1 MEKYLK
7 EMRDNNET
15 DEQRKKREHKE
26 DPNHCMN
33 CGKYMFWDNT
43 KDLCRECREKEL
55 Q

>member
-1 MEKYLK
+1 
-7 EMRDNNET
+7 MRDNNET